1 VTALDAVATYV
12 PPGRIPIDDLA
23 ERLDLTDIQVR
34 VFKRFHGLAEV
45 RCDPDGS
52 LPDLLLAAATRLTAL
67 VGREHLVRYVL
78 YARAIPVG
86 MPFPL
91 NPLHD
96 MCRALGLDR
105 AVAFTVTQQAC
116 ASGLQAIDVAG
127 RLLAAEADA
136 DALALVVAGEKTFT
150 RESYLLPE
158 TSVFGEGSAA
168 CLVRAT
174 GPRDRMLAYAVS
186 QRGEFDGEQ
195 SDVAAR
201 FQREYHTSLADT
213 MLAAL
218 TRAGLNLDDLSV
230 ILPHNV
236 NVVSW
241 QRLCR
246 RIGYPIDRVVL
257 ENVPRLGHVFCAD
270 AFINYETARRAGL
283 LRPGQAY
290 LVAAAGAG
298 RGATY
303 SAMVF
308 EH

>member
-1 VTALDAVATYV
+1 MTSLDAVATYL
-12 PPGRIPIDDLA
+12 PPGRVPIEDLA
-23 ERLDLTDIQVR
+23 DRLGLTDIQVR
-34 VFKRFHGLAEV
+34 VFKRFHGLSEI

-52 LPDLLLAAATRLTAL
+52 LVDLLLAAATRLTAL
-67 VGREHLVRYVL
+67 AGREHLVRYVV

-86 MPFPL
+86 APYPL

-96 MCRALGLDR
+96 VCAALGLDR

-116 ASGLQAIDVAG
+116 ASGLAAIDVAG
-127 RLLAAEADA
+127 RLLAAEADP
-136 DALALVVAGEKTFT
+136 DALALVLAGEKTFT
-150 RESYLLPE
+150 LESFLLPE

-168 CLVRAT
+168 CLVRHA
-174 GPRDRMLAYAVS
+174 GPRDRMLSYAVS

-195 SDVAAR
+195 SDVAAV
-201 FQREYHTSLADT
+201 FQREYHVSLADA

-218 TRAGLNLDDLSV
+218 RRAGLTLDDVSV

-236 NVVSW
+236 NLVSW

-246 RIGYPIDRVVL
+246 RIGYPVDRVVL

-270 AFINYETARRAGL
+270 AFINYETARDADR
-283 LRPGQAY
+283 LRPGDRY

-298 RGATY
+298 RGATF

>member
-1 VTALDAVATYV
+1 VTALDSMATYL
-12 PPGRIPIDDLA
+12 PPGRVRLTDLA
-23 ERLDLTDIQVR
+23 DRLGLSPIQVR
-34 VFKRFHGLAEV
+34 VFQRFHGLAEV
-45 RCDPDGS
+45 RCDPNGS
-52 LPDLLLAAATRLTAL
+52 LLDLLLAAATRLDGL
-67 VGREHLVRYVL
+67 RGREHLVRYVL

-86 MPFPL
+86 VPYPL

-96 MCRALGLDR
+96 LCEALGLTQ

-116 ASGLQAIDVAG
+116 ASGLQALDAAG
-127 RLLAAEADA
+127 RLLAGEADPE
-136 DALALVVAGEKTFT
+136 ALALVLAGEKTFT
-150 RESYLLPE
+150 PESYLLPE

-168 CLVRAT
+168 CLVRHA

-201 FQREYHTSLADT
+201 FQKEYHTSLADA

-218 TRAGLNLDDLSV
+218 AEAGLALADLSV

-236 NVVSW
+236 NLVSW

-257 ENVPRLGHVFCAD
+257 DNVPKLGHVFCAD
-270 AFINYETARRAGL
+270 AFINYQTARDAGALRAGE
-283 LRPGQAY
+283 PY